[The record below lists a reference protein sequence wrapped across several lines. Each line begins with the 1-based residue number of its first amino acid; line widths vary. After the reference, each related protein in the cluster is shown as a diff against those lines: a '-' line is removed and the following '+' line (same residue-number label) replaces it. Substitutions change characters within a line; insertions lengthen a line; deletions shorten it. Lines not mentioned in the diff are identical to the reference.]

1 MNPGQVIIHLI
12 VPGGISRERAT
23 LILTKPE
30 IERASRF
37 RFENDASHW
46 IACRAHLRL
55 ILGKEL
61 SISPQE
67 VPLVLSEYGK
77 PLLAPPYAGLH
88 FNLTHSD
95 EIALIALSLDG
106 PVGIDLEKN
115 SRGAE
120 LLGCEATFCHPQE
133 IKILPS
139 NPQLRT
145 IQLLRIWTHK
155 EAVLKALGTGLSHPP
170 EQVRIRFNPP
180 VCQAISETPLAGIN
194 DQCLHTLSHPMLE
207 DYLAVVSIPTA
218 VKSLSFRSRQSPSI
232 GSSFVEF

>member
-1 MNPGQVIIHLI
+1 MNQGQVIIHLI

-77 PLLAPPYAGLH
+77 PVLASPHSALFFNLSHSKDLALLA
-88 FNLTHSD
+88 
-95 EIALIALSLDG
+95 LSIDG
-106 PVGIDLEKN
+106 PVGVDLEN
-115 SRGAE
+115 NDRGSD
-120 LLGCEATFCHPQE
+120 LLGCESTFCHSQE
-133 IKILPS
+133 IIELP
-139 NPQLRT
+139 NDPQLRAAH
-145 IQLLRIWTHK
+145 LLRIWTHK
-155 EAVLKALGTGLSHPP
+155 EALLKALGTGLSHPP
-170 EQVRIRFNPP
+170 EQVRICFDQPFSTAVSDRRLEG
-180 VCQAISETPLAGIN
+180 IAGQHLQN
-194 DQCLHTLSHPMLE
+194 LSHPLLKEYQAAISM
-207 DYLAVVSIPTA
+207 PTT
-218 VKSLSFRSRQSPSI
+218 VRSVAFDS
-232 GSSFVEF
+232 GVLGNC